1 MNFLFYLPA
10 SHSRIQGCSLGV
22 FGGLCIWAVLWN
34 LYCPHF
40 FNKPVCNFFFYL
52 VLTSK
57 LLYWIDILCFC
68 FSRNMYHLKNVLDI
82 VLFYFSWNLG
92 NWRKKVIILQF
103 LNKARVKVCFKE
115 RVITAEPQD
124 WGLAGLW
131 VKVGE
136 SFQLAEV
143 TFKG

>member
-1 MNFLFYLPA
+1 
-10 SHSRIQGCSLGV
+10 
-22 FGGLCIWAVLWN
+22 
-34 LYCPHF
+34 
-40 FNKPVCNFFFYL
+40 
-52 VLTSK
+52 
-57 LLYWIDILCFC
+57 
-68 FSRNMYHLKNVLDI
+68 MYYLKNVIDI

-103 LNKARVKVCFKE
+103 LNKARVKVCLKE

-136 SFQLAEV
+136 SLQIAEV